1 MGLVEEAGRDDVV
14 AIRKR
19 PSVLAYA
26 VLVGFGVGLTVLV
39 VSMVAGG
46 DKPDHVAKP
55 TVPSTSTSTT
65 TRATRSTVTSVV
77 STPVTVTAADGTTVA
92 VTNPELDGA
101 EPVGAVNLRLLTG
114 GWILDVD
121 SGSRTF
127 LAGLPG
133 DDYEVSEI
141 LPAGRDALM
150 VYRHTCGPAA
160 ACAGAET
167 RVFVLPWNEISAQP
181 IYDGPGV
188 EVAPG
193 IDRFWITEQHADDD
207 CTLSAVDGVTS
218 SARPLRC
225 SLHIVE
231 ETPIGLWASDGEPP
245 SDRPGSFTDDV
256 LLDPDSGDELFR
268 TPQIVAVSDG
278 WVVSTDESRRSYSL
292 VDPGAADTLPLPTP
306 SAIGVPDIERVS
318 PEGRFVAIS
327 YYHPDSSDLWVLD
340 LEERTWQHVPG
351 FPVRIT
357 RLLADFGWSRDGRL
371 VMVTVPA
378 PGPGPVPRNQTVAV
392 WRPGDPQLTLR
403 RIHEA
408 IDVMLVR

>member
-245 SDRPGSFTDDV
+245 SDRAGSFTDDV

-278 WVVSTDESRRSYSL
+278 WVVSTDESRRSSRSSIP
-292 VDPGAADTLPLPTP
+292 VQPTRCRCPRRPP
-306 SAIGVPDIERVS
+306 SVS
-318 PEGRFVAIS
+318 PIS
-327 YYHPDSSDLWVLD
+327 NESARRADSWRSPTSIPTAATSGYW
-340 LEERTWQHVPG
+340 T
-351 FPVRIT
+351 
-357 RLLADFGWSRDGRL
+357 SRN
-371 VMVTVPA
+371 A
-378 PGPGPVPRNQTVAV
+378 PGSTFPASPSGSRVCWPISGGLATA
-392 WRPGDPQLTLR
+392 
-403 RIHEA
+403 A
-408 IDVMLVR
+408 S